1 MKKKGFTLMEML
13 AVVMIIGILSA
24 IAIPQYQ
31 KVMEKGNFTKAQVMA
46 KAMHDSCERLVA
58 EYGVDNYSSLPAAVK
73 TLGRL
78 DIGEPRLLPAGFS
91 CTASNGLCTGS
102 VITGLGFRYTLAGN
116 CAVVI
121 EKNAGNY
128 RATVAYTGEDFICV
142 SETDAGA
149 CEVYGLDSPGS

>member
-1 MKKKGFTLMEML
+1 MEML

-31 KVMEKGNFTKAQVMA
+31 KVIEKANFTKAQVMA

-58 EYGVDNYSSLPAAVK
+58 EYGANDYASLPAAAK

-91 CTASNGLCTGS
+91 CSTSSNGLCTGNA
-102 VITGLGFRYTLAGN
+102 ITGRGFKYTLAGN
-116 CAVVI
+116 CAVII
-121 EKNAGNY
+121 EKIQGNY
-128 RATVAYTGEDFICV
+128 KATIAYTGDNFICA

-149 CEVYGLDSPGS
+149 CEVYGLD